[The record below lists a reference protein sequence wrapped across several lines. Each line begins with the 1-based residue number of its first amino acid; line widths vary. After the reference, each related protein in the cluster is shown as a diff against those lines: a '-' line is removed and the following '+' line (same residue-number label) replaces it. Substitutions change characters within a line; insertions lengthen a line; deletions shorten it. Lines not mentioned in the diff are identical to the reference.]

1 MPTVSLRLQVYT
13 CTCKCVHVHKC
24 DCIYWREDFSVEAFE
39 LQFWNKFYMYTE
51 ISQILK
57 VLVKNVRISCKL

>member
-13 CTCKCVHVHKC
+13 CTCKCAG
-24 DCIYWREDFSVEAFE
+24 IYWREDFSVEAFE